1 MNLYLI
7 SQDVNTG
14 YDTFDSAVV
23 AAESEEAA
31 RNTFPHFGRGLCEHP
46 RWVKH
51 YGEWAASPDQVK
63 AELIGTAVEGTQPG
77 CICASYNA
85 G

>member
-7 SQDVNTG
+7 SQAERR
-14 YDTFDSAVV
+14 YDTYDSAVV

-31 RNTFPHFGRGLCEHP
+31 RNIHP
-46 RWVKH
+46 KGPRPSAWERDRN
-51 YGEWAASPDQVK
+51 YTWASRP
-63 AELIGTAVEGTQPG
+63 ENVEAKLLGQATPGTQAG
-77 CICASYNA
+77 VVLASFNA